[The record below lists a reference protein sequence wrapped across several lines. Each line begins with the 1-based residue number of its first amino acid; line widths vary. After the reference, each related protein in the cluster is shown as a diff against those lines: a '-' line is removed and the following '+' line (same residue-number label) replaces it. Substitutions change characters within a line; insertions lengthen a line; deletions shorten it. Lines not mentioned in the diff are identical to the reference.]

1 MFASFVLLSAS
12 GFTTRYVS
20 SHVSSRAFR
29 TSLMVQESTEPVTN
43 APPPKP
49 NLASMADTILPSAT
63 APENRPAA
71 ARPVPYAGAMLAPKD
86 LSAAAAQ
93 KRIKKQVDEEETN
106 KGFAMTKA
114 MFAEGWA
121 RAGDEALGS
130 AALGPPFTEP
140 TGAGWPT
147 SKEPKNKADMVALA
161 NKLNPV
167 VGFWDP
173 LQIIKDDTPP
183 EQIGWWRHAEIKHGR
198 IAMAAFVGYM
208 AHANGIHFPW
218 SIQEPLKLW
227 GSESPLASLPSITFA
242 DIAAA
247 GSPGDMW
254 DAVPTA
260 GKAQIFAVIAFLEA
274 FGETSVALEAD
285 GQKHYVRG
293 GKPGYYPSFQGRF
306 PHAVPF
312 DLFDP
317 FKLFSKMSPE
327 RREEGLRAELN
338 NGRLAMIGIFGLIS
352 ASKGLN
358 VPGLNQL
365 GLAQYSGEYMAPFT
379 AADNLP
385 FVKQMAANI
394 GSYGW

>member
-1 MFASFVLLSAS
+1 MCVLAC
-12 GFTTRYVS
+12 
-20 SHVSSRAFR
+20 
-29 TSLMVQESTEPVTN
+29 
-43 APPPKP
+43 K
-49 NLASMADTILPSAT
+49 
-63 APENRPAA
+63 
-71 ARPVPYAGAMLAPKD
+71 
-86 LSAAAAQ
+86 
-93 KRIKKQVDEEETN
+93 VDEEETN
-106 KGFAMTKA
+106 KGFAMTKVCVNADRPHHAPHPPHASPTRPAPPLVSHHVLIAYHTVRAQA

-198 IAMAAFVGYM
+198 IAMAAFVGYT

-293 GKPGYYPSFQGRF
+293 GKP
-306 PHAVPF
+306 V
-312 DLFDP
+312 
-317 FKLFSKMSPE
+317 
-327 RREEGLRAELN
+327 RA
-338 NGRLAMIGIFGLIS
+338 RLL
-352 ASKGLN
+352 
-358 VPGLNQL
+358 VT
-365 GLAQYSGEYMAPFT
+365 YSGVTTFLSCDHLLIMSV
-379 AADNLP
+379 AASRCADPLAARSMPLP
-385 FVKQMAANI
+385 LPRLP
-394 GSYGW
+394 